1 MNKLGVNNKKKYVK
15 PQMECYVINN
25 PCLLLVSGPE
35 QENTRK
41 TPYFDG
47 ELG

>member
-25 PCLLLVSGPE
+25 PCLLLVGSE
-35 QENTRK
+35 FENTRK
-41 TPYFDG
+41 APDYDG
-47 ELG
+47 PLG

>member
-1 MNKLGVNNKKKYVK
+1 MNNKKKYVK

-25 PCLLLVSGPE
+25 PCLLLASSPE
-35 QENTRK
+35 QENTDDAPR
-41 TPYFDG
+41 YSG

>member
-1 MNKLGVNNKKKYVK
+1 MNNKKKYVK
-15 PQMECYVINN
+15 PQMACFEIKE
-25 PCLLLVSGPE
+25 PCLLLVSGME

>member
-1 MNKLGVNNKKKYVK
+1 MNKLVVNNKKKYVK

-25 PCLLLVSGPE
+25 PCLLLASSKEEIPE
-35 QENTRK
+35 
-41 TPYFDG
+41 YSG

>member
-15 PQMECYVINN
+15 PQMECFEIKE
-25 PCLLLVSGPE
+25 PCLLLACSE

-41 TPYFDG
+41 APDYDG
-47 ELG
+47 PLG

>member
-1 MNKLGVNNKKKYVK
+1 MNNKKKYVK

-25 PCLLLVSGPE
+25 TCMLLVSGND
-35 QENTRK
+35 QRNTENTDDALDFR
-41 TPYFDG
+41 G

>member
-25 PCLLLVSGPE
+25 PCLLLVQTRNKKIHVKLPILT
-35 QENTRK
+35 EN
-41 TPYFDG
+41 
-47 ELG
+47 

>member
-25 PCLLLVSGPE
+25 PCLLLVSSTE

-41 TPYFDG
+41 APDYDG
-47 ELG
+47 PLD